1 MLKMPSHKA
10 LEATDDGD
18 DSRGENPN
26 DFFNTHHHY
35 DTISEVRVYDKKGKL
50 KITVSSKEQLDS
62 KWKSMNLNP
71 MANAPFPSSN
81 VAAKRKRGQQ
91 INREKMS
98 FAGSLDFSSH
108 GKFQRS
114 KLPMTLCRLCGNE
127 FRQTTK
133 RHVYCLPTEG
143 KRSCRLIHQDK
154 KRKKIPVEKTC
165 ANPSCNNVFLQTRKD
180 RRFCIK
186 PCRAKA
192 KYIPQ
197 RDTIT
202 LKGK

>member
-1 MLKMPSHKA
+1 MPKNSVA
-10 LEATDDGD
+10 LEATDAGD

-35 DTISEVRVYDKKGKL
+35 DVINEVRIYNKSGNL
-50 KITVSSKEQLDS
+50 KTTISSKEQLEI

-71 MANAPFPSSN
+71 MGNAPFPSSI
-81 VAAKRKRGQQ
+81 KRKRGQQ
-91 INREKMS
+91 INREKI
-98 FAGSLDFSSH
+98 SLDFSSN
-108 GKFQRS
+108 GKFKLS
-114 KLPMTLCRLCGNE
+114 KLPMTNCRYCGSQ
-127 FRQTTK
+127 FQKTTK
-133 RHVYCLPTEG
+133 RHIYCLPTEG

-154 KRKKIPVEKTC
+154 KRKKIPIEKTC
-165 ANPSCNNVFLQTRKD
+165 ENPSCNNVFLQTRKD

-186 PCRAKA
+186 PCRARA
-192 KYIPQ
+192 KYTPQ